1 MEDTIGKVIKRP
13 YDFRKDDPDEFAIP
27 AYDHKGEMQKAYFRA
42 PGTWLTTVS
51 EILAKRHFP
60 YRTPSHLYRHALW
73 KHLKWMRNKDG
84 RLREVVDWMES
95 SINIVKKYEKRRK
108 LGDITAYMDK
118 EIDAQKRAGA
128 YSEARKIA
136 IEQMKMVAES
146 GPSDVWKRK
155 MMKHIRSKHGDLLVM
170 GASLD
175 PAMFE
180 KEE

>member
-1 MEDTIGKVIKRP
+1 MGKLLDKP

-42 PGTWLTTVS
+42 PGTWLTTIS

-95 SINIVKKYEKRRK
+95 SLNITKNQERRRK

-118 EIDAQKRAGA
+118 EIDALTRAGA
-128 YSEARKIA
+128 FGDARKMVL
-136 IEQMKMVAES
+136 EQMKMVADS
-146 GPSDVWKRK
+146 GPSDTWKRK
-155 MMKHIRSKHGDLLVM
+155 MMKHIRHKHADLLVK

-175 PAMFE
+175 PGQFE